1 MSDLLFS
8 PPKILTEDYATCPQC
23 LVEDTT
29 IRYSHTESW
38 QNGSSNGSSWEHV
51 EFWTC
56 ENCSTESEA
65 TDTHSGG

>member
-23 LVEDTT
+23 LIENTT

-38 QNGSSNGSSWEHV
+38 QISGSGWEHV
-51 EFWTC
+51 
-56 ENCSTESEA
+56 
-65 TDTHSGG
+65 